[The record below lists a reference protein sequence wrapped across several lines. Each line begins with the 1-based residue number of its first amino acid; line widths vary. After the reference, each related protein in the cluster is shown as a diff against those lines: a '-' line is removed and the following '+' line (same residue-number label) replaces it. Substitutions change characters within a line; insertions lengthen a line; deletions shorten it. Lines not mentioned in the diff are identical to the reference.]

1 MTTEGR
7 QQATLMSSAPL
18 LSKVFS
24 GWLMLVAISIAL
36 TSLPSSAAVTFEK
49 EIKIANGALF
59 FDGEKVASGTSDR
72 PGYDYY
78 FGNRISPHGD
88 CIKEYKGFVF
98 MTWYRGGEADRH
110 VMLSRYNPNTGVT
123 KTIEFP
129 HRHTGYLNQPH
140 IGESH
145 NTIAVGIAPKD
156 GTIHMLYDMH
166 AYSENK
172 PSSGA
177 FANDYFRYS
186 YSVKD
191 AATVPDDQFTLDLF
205 VNSNSGDYKHLGLRN
220 DVDYRSL
227 TYPNFFTN
235 KEGDLFVWIREGGN
249 NNGAYKFARYDGN
262 SWTKFTQFNI
272 LDAKRRG
279 LDYNW
284 GLYGDIKFE
293 NGKMRIG
300 FSRRSTLTNDKYE
313 LNNGHYYAYTD
324 DPLGASQW
332 KDHAGKGFSL
342 PLIDPETIKIS
353 EPGDE
358 LGVSGENSV
367 YMNVGS
373 DWTVTE
379 NEDVH
384 FVTHVKTA
392 DRSRT
397 VKVHTYKKSGDTRF
411 KTATN
416 FPGGNLYTYKNDVY
430 LIGLNAGRVF
440 VDKTPGGEN
449 SWTRLYQAPSD
460 SRKYRHGVV
469 HISKGKLYYF
479 LMEQKTGSAQPIY
492 LQVIDLGFDLPPEA
506 PVLAD
511 PKDQA
516 PEGFEFAVYSAETLT
531 VTRPVDVAF
540 GRDGEFIYR
549 TNIRSDVLCTTAICS
564 KDPAPGLRKAC
575 HIREARTSYGERF
588 IAIPGELQAEHYDYG
603 GNQVSYFDSSPELNK
618 GAEISGFRADEG
630 VDITLGN
637 GGNVIAWTG
646 DGEWVEYT
654 VYVHQAGNYSAGVIA
669 SSMNGGEMAI
679 SLNGAEPVANLA
691 IKTTGAEDN
700 YQSNTAQLRLPAG
713 EQRLRFT
720 FSKGGFNF
728 DKVIFTGGNQ

>member
-1 MTTEGR
+1 MMTEDR
-7 QQATLMSSAPL
+7 LQARRMLGAPL
-18 LSKVFS
+18 LSKAFS
-24 GWLMLVAISIAL
+24 GWLMLVAVAIAL
-36 TSLPSSAAVTFEK
+36 TSLPSFAAVTFEK
-49 EIKIANGALF
+49 EVKIANGALF
-59 FDGEKVASGTSDR
+59 FDGEKVASGTPDR

-300 FSRRSTLTNDKYE
+300 FSRRSSNNNDKYVY
-313 LNNGHYYAYTD
+313 NNGHYYAYTD
-324 DPLGASQW
+324 DPLGKSQW
-332 KDHAGKGFSL
+332 KDHLGNGFSL
-342 PLIDPETIKIS
+342 PLINPESIKIS

-358 LGVSGENSV
+358 LGVSGANSV
-367 YMNVGS
+367 YMSAGS
-373 DWTVTE
+373 DWTVTA

-384 FVTHVKTA
+384 FVTNVKTA
-392 DRSRT
+392 DRKRT
-397 VKVHTYKKSGDTRF
+397 VKVHTYKKAGDRQF

-416 FPGGNLYTYKNDVY
+416 FPGGNLYTYENDVY
-430 LIGLNAGRVF
+430 LIGLAAGRVF
-440 VDKTPGGEN
+440 VDRTPGGEN
-449 SWTRLYQAPSD
+449 NWTRLYQGPND
-460 SRKYRHGVV
+460 GRKFRHGVV
-469 HISKGKLYYF
+469 HISNGKLYYF
-479 LMEQKTGSAQPIY
+479 LMENKSGSAQPIY
-492 LQVIDLGFDLPPEA
+492 LQIIDLGFDPQPEPP
-506 PVLAD
+506 AD
-511 PKDQA
+511 PADQA
-516 PEGFEFAVYSAETLT
+516 PEGFEFAVYSPQVLN
-531 VTRPVDVAF
+531 VDRPVDIAF

-549 TNIRSDVLCTTAICS
+549 TNVREDVECKASLCT
-564 KDPAPGLRKAC
+564 KDPAPGQLKAC
-575 HIREARTSYGERF
+575 HIREAKTSFNERP
-588 IAIPGELQAEHYDYG
+588 IAIPGELQAEYYDYG
-603 GNQVSYFDSSPELNK
+603 GNNVSYFDSSPELNK
-618 GAEISGFRADEG
+618 GADIAGFRVDEG
-630 VDITLGN
+630 VDITQGN
-637 GGNVIAWTG
+637 NSHVIGWTG
-646 DGEWVEYT
+646 DDEWVEYT
-654 VYVHQAGNYSAGVIA
+654 VYVHQAGLYNADFIA
-669 SSMNGGEMAI
+669 SSVSDGEIAI
-679 SLNGAEPVANLA
+679 SLNGAAPTANITISA
-691 IKTTGAEDN
+691 TGNEDQ
-700 YQSNTAQLRLPAG
+700 YQANRVQLRLPAG

-720 FSKGGFNF
+720 FTKGGFNF
-728 DKVIFTGGNQ
+728 DKVVFTGGNQ